1 MHYTIAMNAITE
13 VVYPSPGYSFCFQIT
28 RDRKL
33 HFNWHH
39 HAEYELAVCRN
50 GDGEAHI
57 GDIIISFKGPVAFF
71 ISPQADHSL
80 VSKDNFDGWIIQ
92 IPAII
97 MDHYKGRP
105 EFHFLMDL
113 IRRSAPA
120 LQLSEAAS
128 AEIVRIMEK
137 AQKKSGV
144 FRWICLLEA
153 FHTAAAD
160 DAGRPCAFCQGQNEK
175 ESGDIFDEI
184 ITGLFNKA
192 EDAHNVKDAAESAGM
207 SISSFCRR
215 FRKKTGMTFV
225 EYLNGVRINNAKK
238 LLQQSKM
245 YVDDIA
251 YECGFNSISFFNR
264 KFKKQ
269 TGMTPLEYRRHFG
282 AG

>member
-1 MHYTIAMNAITE
+1 MNAITE

-39 HAEYELAVCRN
+39 HAEYELAVCRD
-50 GDGEAHI
+50 GAGEAHI
-57 GDIIISFKGPVAFF
+57 GDIIVSFKAPAAFF
-71 ISPQADHSL
+71 ISPRIDHSL
-80 VSKDNFDGWIIQ
+80 VSRDNFDGWIIQ

-105 EFHFLMDL
+105 EFHFLMEL
-113 IRRSAPA
+113 IRRSSPA
-120 LQLSEAAS
+120 LELSAQVS

-137 AQKKSGV
+137 AQKESGV

-153 FHTAAAD
+153 FYAAALD
-160 DAGRPCAFCQGQNEK
+160 DKGRPCASSQGQDEK
-175 ESGDIFDEI
+175 GNGDIFDEI

-192 EDAHNVKDAAESAGM
+192 EDAHNLKGAAASAGM
-207 SISSFCRR
+207 SIPSFCRR
-215 FRKKTGMTFV
+215 FKQKTGMTFV
-225 EYLNGVRINNAKK
+225 EYLNSVRINNAKK

-264 KFKKQ
+264 KFKEQ
-269 TGMTPLEYRRHFG
+269 TGMPPTEYRRRFG